1 MPFANRQRV
10 HVMGLST
17 FWFLL
22 CGSLGHSSPTCPT
35 DPTGPAGP
43 RTGAP
48 ARWQETTHR
57 FSVDV
62 NAVALDVVVT
72 DKKGRFVKGLKEDD
86 FVVLEDGAPQELT
99 LFTSGHVPITVL
111 LLLDSSAS
119 VRSHQE
125 EVQKDANRFISKLRK
140 GDQARVGFFHNTVVF
155 GPRFTDD
162 MDEHIAMINRMRP
175 QRSTHLY
182 DALVSA
188 LQELSVV
195 PDRKALL
202 VFTDGADEGSKAT
215 REDALE
221 AARRSQ
227 ASVYSV
233 GLVGWSFADGMN
245 TNQKLLTQVAE
256 YTGGRAFFPRK
267 KKEMRKAFDRIR
279 DELHRTYRIA
289 YSPQK
294 NAAGG
299 AWHSV
304 EVRLAKRKN
313 LVVRT
318 RLGYYSYPDNTQ

>member
-1 MPFANRQRV
+1 
-10 HVMGLST
+10 MGLVALCLLLPGSPGYSSST
-17 FWFLL
+17 
-22 CGSLGHSSPTCPT
+22 
-35 DPTGPAGP
+35 
-43 RTGAP
+43 TGA
-48 ARWQETTHR
+48 RVLGQKTTHR
-57 FSVDV
+57 YSVDV

-72 DKKGRFVKGLKEDD
+72 DKKGRFVKGLKEED
-86 FVVLEDGAPQELT
+86 FIVLEDGAPQELT
-99 LFTSGHVPITVL
+99 FFTSGNTPITVL

-140 GDQARVGFFHNTVVF
+140 GDQARIGFFHNTVVF

-195 PDRKALL
+195 SDRKALL
-202 VFTDGADEGSKAT
+202 VFTDGADGGSKAT
-215 REDALE
+215 KDDALE

-227 ASVYSV
+227 ASVYSI
-233 GLVGWSFADGMN
+233 GLLGWSSEEGMN
-245 TNQKLLTQVAE
+245 TNQKLLTQIAE
-256 YTGGRAFFPRK
+256 YTGGRAFFPRNQ
-267 KKEMRKAFDRIR
+267 KEMRKAFDRIR
-279 DELHRTYRIA
+279 DELHRTYRMA

-294 NAAGG
+294 KADDV

-318 RLGYYSYPDNTQ
+318 RLGYYSYPGNTQ

>member
-1 MPFANRQRV
+1 MLFASPWSA
-10 HVMGLST
+10 HVIGLVAFGTLLSGPPSYST
-17 FWFLL
+17 
-22 CGSLGHSSPTCPT
+22 PTRAT
-35 DPTGPAGP
+35 TSAPA
-43 RTGAP
+43 

-62 NAVALDVVVT
+62 NAVTLDVVVT
-72 DKKGRFVKGLKEDD
+72 DQKGRFVKDLKRED
-86 FVVLEDGAPQELT
+86 FAILEEGVPQELT
-99 LFTSGHVPITVL
+99 YFTSGNTPITVL

-119 VRSHQE
+119 VRSHQK
-125 EVQKDANRFISKLRK
+125 EVQKDANRFINKLQK

-182 DALVSA
+182 DALLSA
-188 LQELSVV
+188 LQELAAL

-221 AARRSQ
+221 AARRSL

-233 GLVGWSFADGMN
+233 GLVGWNLEDGMN

-256 YTGGRAFFPRK
+256 YTGGRAFFPQK
-267 KKEMRKAFDRIR
+267 EKEMRQAFDRIR
-279 DELHRTYRIA
+279 DELHRTYRMA
-289 YSPQK
+289 YFPQESH
-294 NAAGG
+294 GDD
-299 AWHSV
+299 AWRSI

-318 RLGYYSYPDNTQ
+318 RLGYYSYSGNTQ

>member
-1 MPFANRQRV
+1 
-10 HVMGLST
+10 MGLGT

-22 CGSLGHSSPTCPT
+22 CGSLGHSSPTGPT
-35 DPTGPAGP
+35 
-43 RTGAP
+43 TGAP
-48 ARWQETTHR
+48 ALWQETTHR

-86 FVVLEDGAPQELT
+86 FVVLEDGVPQELT
-99 LFTSGHVPITVL
+99 LFTSAHTPITVL

-215 REDALE
+215 KEDALE

-227 ASVYSV
+227 ASVYSI
-233 GLVGWSFADGMN
+233 GLVGWSFEEGMN
-245 TNQKLLTQVAE
+245 TNQKLLTQIAE
-256 YTGGRAFFPRK
+256 YTGGRAFFPRNQ
-267 KKEMRKAFDRIR
+267 KEMRKAFDRIR

-294 NAAGG
+294 NADEV

-318 RLGYYSYPDNTQ
+318 RLGYYRYPSNTQ